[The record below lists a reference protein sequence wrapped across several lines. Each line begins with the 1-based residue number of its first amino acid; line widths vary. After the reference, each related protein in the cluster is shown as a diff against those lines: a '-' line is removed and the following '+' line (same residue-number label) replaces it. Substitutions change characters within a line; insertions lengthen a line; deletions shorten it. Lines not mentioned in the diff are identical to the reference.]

1 MQWFYVEH
9 NEQAGPVQDADFAR
23 LQAEGLIRDH
33 TLVYCQGMAD
43 WMSLADARSQGFWS
57 PPPSA
62 AASPADAVP
71 AASNPLAAAGLKPK
85 MAESGG
91 VVDCPACGARVW
103 ENERIPMGDHFVC
116 VHCRDVTLQK
126 IREGVDPRGVLQIV
140 RCGLACRLM
149 TVPHLYCWESLVP
162 LYTKRGWRTVETYPF
177 DPAQAPEGWTG
188 GEQACHVM
196 RWPDAGKYARTSEA
210 YRYGLGL
217 IK

>member
-1 MQWFYVEH
+1 MEITMTKINLTDFQLTSRDRYISALESVRASLSIKGIPGHHLLDIPAHHETSRYILHRSGLIGGALYTEESKAWF
-9 NEQAGPVQDADFAR
+9 
-23 LQAEGLIRDH
+23 EGLFNASDIR
-33 TLVYCQGMAD
+33 G
-43 WMSLADARSQGFWS
+43 
-57 PPPSA
+57 
-62 AASPADAVP
+62 
-71 AASNPLAAAGLKPK
+71 AG
-85 MAESGG
+85 
-91 VVDCPACGARVW
+91 
-103 ENERIPMGDHFVC
+103 
-116 VHCRDVTLQK
+116 
-126 IREGVDPRGVLQIV
+126 GVLQIV